1 MKEYTLQ
8 FGDMATLDNFPAN
21 YVDAKSYR
29 TAQEPVVAWE
39 MQTLAGTTERLVT
52 GWKYVLEFKTHAMP
66 QTDAKRLASLLR
78 RQPLSVTFTSLQT
91 GTDVTA
97 EMLIDEISY
106 GHLLSNGGEL
116 WLSGATIKLRQK

>member
-1 MKEYTLQ
+1 MKEYTLR
-8 FGDMATLDNFPAN
+8 FGDVASPDNFPAN

-52 GWKYVLEFKTHAMP
+52 GWKHALEFRTHAMP
-66 QTDAKRLASLLR
+66 RADAKRLASLLQT
-78 RQPLSVTFTSLQT
+78 QPLSVTFTSLQT
-91 GTDVTA
+91 GADVTA

-116 WLSGATIKLRQK
+116 WLSGAAIKLRQK